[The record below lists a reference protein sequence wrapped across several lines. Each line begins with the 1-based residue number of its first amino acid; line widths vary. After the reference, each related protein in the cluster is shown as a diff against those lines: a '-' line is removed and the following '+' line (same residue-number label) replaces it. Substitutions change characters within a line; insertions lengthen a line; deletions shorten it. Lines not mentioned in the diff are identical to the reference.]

1 VKTND
6 PRLVE
11 AVVRLVADHEREGL
25 TLLAAEKDDTMA
37 AVRAELARRGVAA
50 ALGAS
55 VGDVLGFVRAAL
67 GEGAPP
73 KEPMAL
79 QIPPSFAGRPLVT
92 RALVD
97 FAHRHD
103 VQVHVWTIN
112 DEDEMRRLL
121 AEGVDGIMSD
131 FPGRLR
137 AVVDEARGRG
147 R

>member
-1 VKTND
+1 
-6 PRLVE
+6 
-11 AVVRLVADHEREGL
+11 
-25 TLLAAEKDDTMA
+25 
-37 AVRAELARRGVAA
+37 
-50 ALGAS
+50 
-55 VGDVLGFVRAAL
+55 
-67 GEGAPP
+67 
-73 KEPMAL
+73 MAL
-79 QIPPSFAGRPLVT
+79 QIPPSFSGRPLVT

-131 FPGRLR
+131 FPGRVR
-137 AVVDEARGRG
+137 AVVDAERGRS